1 MGKKPFIKKSEGQT
15 YHVVHRSQTDSA
27 YANEEKPSDYVLI
40 PAQLSNNDNRRKFK
54 DNQSVYSNNSID
66 FKQFTR
72 KGDHIN
78 HLGFKNDGYDYSK
91 HIKVVDGGK
100 FIGLNGELLERPV
113 VKEIEIP
120 EDLLPSAEEFDRN
133 LEAIVISDKYMDD
146 DIRNALDFD
155 GDEDG
160 EFEELDDDFVIQV
173 MAEPEVPDF
182 DFDAHIARL
191 IANSEKDLGYVP
203 ARAHVTDTDD
213 DDFLDEDEESI
224 ESLHEN
230 KKVSD
235 IQQAII
241 DEQFEKMLEEYED
254 DDDEDD
260 EEVEGMIDINE
271 NAEYLDEAL
280 NEFIEN
286 QKLEKEYDGLVRQH
300 PLERLNRQ
308 IINKDDEDQN
318 IDIKQLQ
325 KNSITEAEK
334 QQNEAS
340 MIISEVNEGISNQA
354 VADPWETVEY
364 LKTVKTK
371 NEWDCETILTTYSTL
386 DNHPSVIKDE
396 FSKFKPHKSR
406 YVVAN
411 ELANENR
418 QKTLDKT
425 EKLLCNEKKYNIIP
439 NHNTITTKIL
449 LSNKTMLPIGFGPH
463 EKNNKSTSILDKH
476 INKESKETVS
486 DNDSNDSEEDD
497 ISITSSSISTIRNK
511 NETNDEKKL
520 RKQKTKELKRE
531 KRTIKKNLKLA
542 YKFEE
547 IKLNHHLAKQQDI
560 NHARV
565 FKTVA

>member
-1 MGKKPFIKKSEGQT
+1 MGKKQFIKKSEGQT

-27 YANEEKPSDYVLI
+27 YANEEKPSDYVLV
-40 PAQLSNNDNRRKFK
+40 PVQLSNNDNRRKLK
-54 DNQSVYSNNSID
+54 DNHSVYSNNAID

-78 HLGFKNDGYDYSK
+78 HLGFKNDGYDYSR
-91 HIKVVDGGK
+91 HIKEVDGGK
-100 FIGLNGELLERPV
+100 FVGLNGELLERPV

-133 LEAIVISDKYMDD
+133 LEAIVISDKYMDE

-160 EFEELDDDFVIQV
+160 EFEELDDDFVIQA

-191 IANSEKDLGYVP
+191 IANSEKDIGYVP
-203 ARAHVTDTDD
+203 ARVHFTDDEEDD
-213 DDFLDEDEESI
+213 DDFLEDEEGN
-224 ESLHEN
+224 ESSSQDN
-230 KKVSD
+230 QKVSD

-254 DDDEDD
+254 DDEDD
-260 EEVEGMIDINE
+260 EDEEGMIDINE
-271 NAEYLDEAL
+271 NAEYLDDAL

-300 PLERLNRQ
+300 PMERLSRQ
-308 IINKDDEDQN
+308 TINKDDEDQN

-325 KNSITEAEK
+325 KNSLIEAEK
-334 QQNEAS
+334 LQNEAS
-340 MIISEVNEGISNQA
+340 IIISEVIEGISKP
-354 VADPWETVEY
+354 ADPWETVEY

-396 FSKFKPHKSR
+396 FSKFRPHKSR

-425 EKLLCNEKKYNIIP
+425 EKLLFTEKKYNVIP

-463 EKNNKSTSILDKH
+463 EKNNKSINVLDKH
-476 INKESKETVS
+476 INKESTENTS
-486 DNDSNDSEEDD
+486 DNDSNDSEEDGV
-497 ISITSSSISTIRNK
+497 SITSTTISTIRNK
-511 NETNDEKKL
+511 SESIDEKKL
-520 RKQKTKELKRE
+520 RKQKAKELKRE